1 MTSFKNLSIYI
12 LLIAVGIAL
21 VAFIIP
27 ALIKGFF
34 IGLLWLMNNPIMGM
48 IISSAFLVGCFLGSV
63 ETKSNK
69 SV

>member
-1 MTSFKNLSIYI
+1 MTNFKNLSIYI

-21 VAFIIP
+21 VAFIVP

-34 IGLLWLMNNPIMGM
+34 IGLLWMMNNPLLGL
-48 IISSAFLVGCFLGSV
+48 IISSAFLAGCFLGNF

>member
-1 MTSFKNLSIYI
+1 L
-12 LLIAVGIAL
+12 
-21 VAFIIP
+21 
-27 ALIKGFF
+27 

-48 IISSAFLVGCFLGSV
+48 IISSAFLAGCFLGSV

>member
-1 MTSFKNLSIYI
+1 MNYLEKTLSV
-12 LLIAVGIAL
+12 LLIIVLAISASAVMYG
-21 VAFIIP
+21 F
-27 ALIKGFF
+27 IKGFF

-48 IISSAFLVGCFLGSV
+48 IISFAFLAGCFLGNV

>member
-1 MTSFKNLSIYI
+1 MTNLKNFSIYI
-12 LLIAVGIAL
+12 LVIVVGIAL

-34 IGLLWLMNNPIMGM
+34 IGLLWLMNNPVLGM
-48 IISSAFLVGCFLGSV
+48 IISSAFLAGCFLGNV